1 MNVDHLPEDPTP
13 RLPAGML
20 DNLMRA
26 QQAVSLLA
34 ALTHPVTRLTT
45 VELDHIAAIAS
56 YVSEDMDSLLTGIEY
71 AEAV

>member
-1 MNVDHLPEDPTP
+1 MNAQDLIEDPTP

-34 ALTHPVTRLTT
+34 ALTHPVTRLDT
-45 VELDHIAAIAS
+45 VELDHIAAVAS
-56 YVSEDMDSLLTGIEY
+56 YVSEDMDSLITGIEY
-71 AEAV
+71 TEA